1 MRREPKKTES
11 IEVRLPNET
20 KQAFMGA
27 CARNGTSAS
36 AVLRAFIERYVRS
49 ASRAPVHWKEEL
61 QMLLR
66 RTSMRTRAAA
76 GAVGTALAA
85 ALVASSIATPARAAT
100 DPLLGAVFEWMDANH
115 DGRLSLAELT
125 SPRSAEP
132 LGAIGVVV
140 DTKTRPANETPEA
153 LFARLDSNHDGSIS
167 LGELS
172 AQAVARTVL
181 TPAVVAADSNG
192 DGKITEGELA
202 AYIATQRMMA
212 GLRDPSG
219 GAALM
224 AHGIIA
230 EHERGPNGWVSL
242 ADLQR

>member
-1 MRREPKKTES
+1 M
-11 IEVRLPNET
+11 
-20 KQAFMGA
+20 
-27 CARNGTSAS
+27 
-36 AVLRAFIERYVRS
+36 
-49 ASRAPVHWKEEL
+49 
-61 QMLLR
+61 
-66 RTSMRTRAAA
+66 
-76 GAVGTALAA
+76 
-85 ALVASSIATPARAAT
+85 
-100 DPLLGAVFEWMDANH
+100 
-115 DGRLSLAELT
+115 
-125 SPRSAEP
+125 
-132 LGAIGVVV
+132 
-140 DTKTRPANETPEA
+140 
-153 LFARLDSNHDGSIS
+153 
-167 LGELS
+167 
-172 AQAVARTVL
+172 L